1 MFAGYSYCNLKVTL
15 KTKKREFKED
25 YLYIFN

>member
-1 MFAGYSYCNLKVTL
+1 MNPYCNLKVTL

-25 YLYIFN
+25 YLDIFN